1 MVLSRD
7 IVEKHKQQL
16 ELLLNLS
23 LQALAEVTDL
33 VSEVGQQKIKVT
45 LDSMDLVSIDGVK
58 ESLSIHGPEM
68 VYVSQRITSS
78 YASDLLFLM
87 PELKSV
93 AFMNAITR
101 EENKPSRLTESKK
114 EAFVDIGNIILNC
127 FLRHFSQKFQEPVN
141 SHIPSFNLANY
152 ETLLQGI
159 VSETRN
165 SGLFYL
171 QLNIKMIDQVFPGYI
186 LWTDPG
192 NLY

>member
-16 ELLLNLS
+16 EFLLNLS
-23 LQALAEVTDL
+23 LQALTEVTDL
-33 VSEVGQQKIKVT
+33 VSTVGKQEIKVT
-45 LDSMDLVSIDGVK
+45 LDTMDLVPVESVK
-58 ESLSIHGPEM
+58 ESLSINGPEM

-78 YASDLLFLM
+78 YASDLLFLL
-87 PELKSV
+87 PENKSV
-93 AFMNAITR
+93 AFMDAITK
-101 EENKPSRLTESKK
+101 EKNKSHGLTESKK
-114 EAFVDIGNIILNC
+114 EAFVEIGNIILNC
-127 FLRHFSQKFQEPVN
+127 FLRHFSQNFQEPVN
-141 SHIPSFNLANY
+141 SYIPTFNLTNF

-159 VSETRN
+159 VSETQN

-171 QLNIKMIDQVFPGYI
+171 QLNIKIIDQIYPGYI